1 MNNIKTP
8 EALLDFMS
16 KNINY
21 GYLGKNGRVYHYDDI
36 DFNEEW
42 EQLYILES
50 PSDVLKNLYGN
61 CWDQVE
67 FEREWFLKEGYQI
80 KTIYEMVKLDYD
92 NDYPTHTFLIYK
104 DNEYWCWFENADFNN
119 RGIRKFMTIDE
130 LLNYQYKKYLDFLK
144 KFNITNEEIEKI
156 IMTEFDKPKEHINV
170 KEYLEHVINSK
181 EIKFNK
187 NIEEPK
193 GMNKKR

>member
-119 RGIRKFMTIDE
+119 RGIRKFITIDE
-130 LLNYQYKKYLDFLK
+130 VLNYQYKKYLDFLK
-144 KFNITNEEIEKI
+144 TFNITSEEIEKI

-187 NIEEPK
+187 NIEETK
-193 GMNKKR
+193 EINKKK

>member
-36 DFNEEW
+36 DFNVEW

-67 FEREWFLKEGYQI
+67 FERKWFLKEGYQI

-92 NDYPTHTFLIYK
+92 NNYPTHTFLIYK

-144 KFNITNEEIEKI
+144 TFNITSEEIEKI

>member
-21 GYLGKNGRVYHYDDI
+21 GYLGKNGRVYHYDNI

-119 RGIRKFMTIDE
+119 RGIRKFITIDE

-144 KFNITNEEIEKI
+144 TFNITSEEIEKI

-193 GMNKKR
+193 GINKKR